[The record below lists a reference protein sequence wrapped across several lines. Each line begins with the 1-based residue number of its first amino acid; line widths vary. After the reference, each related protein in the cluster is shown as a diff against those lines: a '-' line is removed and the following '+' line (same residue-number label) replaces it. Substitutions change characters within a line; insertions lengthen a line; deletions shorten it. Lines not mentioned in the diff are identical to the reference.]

1 MAATYLAQLASTE
14 VPVGSLL
21 LVPLGSCEQH
31 GPHLPL
37 DTDLRIAS
45 WLSDQLAQTRPEVVI
60 APPITI
66 TASGEHQGFAGTLS
80 IGAKVLEA
88 VLIELVRSAL
98 PAPGVGPF
106 TAVLFV
112 NGHGGNIA
120 AVQAAV
126 SQLRLE
132 SRSVTVWNPQVAGGD
147 SHAGRTETSMLMY
160 IDPEC
165 VRTDFLEAGST
176 SRWRDIAPQVMEQGI
191 GAVAPNGVLGD
202 PRAAS
207 AAEGAAIC
215 AELLQDLRQFVA
227 DWRELSAS

>member
-1 MAATYLAQLASTE
+1 M
-14 VPVGSLL
+14 
-21 LVPLGSCEQH
+21 
-31 GPHLPL
+31 
-37 DTDLRIAS
+37 
-45 WLSDQLAQTRPEVVI
+45 
-60 APPITI
+60 
-66 TASGEHQGFAGTLS
+66 
-80 IGAKVLEA
+80 
-88 VLIELVRSAL
+88 LIELVRSAL
-98 PAPGVGPF
+98 PAPEVGPF

-227 DWRELSAS
+227 DWRKLSAS